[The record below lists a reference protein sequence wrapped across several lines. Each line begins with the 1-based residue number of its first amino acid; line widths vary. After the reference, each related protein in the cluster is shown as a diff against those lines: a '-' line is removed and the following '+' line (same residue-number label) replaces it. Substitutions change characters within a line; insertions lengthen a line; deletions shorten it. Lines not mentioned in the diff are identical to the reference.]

1 MTTFLRRSD
10 TGASYAERDR
20 VPSGTY
26 FTQATLRRFFD
37 SFLFFPS
44 GLRRDGFVTRSGS
57 TSLDNPVDR
66 NGSRGSESDCG
77 PVGVIWE
84 SSVDRQAVDGR
95 TDQLFWGGCPQ
106 EFKIM

>member
-1 MTTFLRRSD
+1 MS
-10 TGASYAERDR
+10 
-20 VPSGTY
+20 
-26 FTQATLRRFFD
+26 
-37 SFLFFPS
+37 
-44 GLRRDGFVTRSGS
+44 S
-57 TSLDNPVDR
+57 TPRAVANDANFMLPAI
-66 NGSRGSESDCG
+66 ESDCG